1 MMAIATTVMWVT
13 LLFLLAALVGGIFLQ
28 IFLSRRESRWPGL
41 VLPLLTFLLSLLNVL
56 NIADTGSVSENVLL
70 VLVTVLIGNIPTLV
84 LLAIYWAA
92 REKRGTGAQREKMT
106 FDDLK
111 RGPTDRN
118 RPPPRG
124 RARLFSHGRGAGSS
138 GSGRRGC
145 GRRPQARCRR
155 AWRPSLPPGARGPR
169 RPAPRPG
176 RRRRRRA

>member
-92 REKRGTGAQREKMT
+92 REKRWIRAQMDKMNI
-106 FDDLK
+106 DDL
-111 RGPTDRN
+111 
-118 RPPPRG
+118 
-124 RARLFSHGRGAGSS
+124 
-138 GSGRRGC
+138 
-145 GRRPQARCRR
+145 
-155 AWRPSLPPGARGPR
+155 
-169 RPAPRPG
+169 
-176 RRRRRRA
+176 